1 MTSQTHNSLPAF
13 VRFIGKISAS
23 QALLFCASVFLA
35 GSGHA
40 QQACSQI
47 SNPTPGTKCLQQ
59 LRVET
64 NHVEY
69 GRSDRA
75 TPATYT
81 PPSGWYFLAYEG
93 PIATSRNNGSAT
105 VELVTRGADFRIL
118 NSAQDYERQ
127 LNDLDSQNKSYVQVK
142 GIGYGGQSRV
152 IEKARW
158 ENQQR
163 MRAFS
168 SAQTNIDRIQ
178 LHAKAAGR
186 CTKKVLG
193 VCVDNAGGWYRGY
206 INITLVYVGTYEQ
219 LESEKRQTINQI
231 RLGLTE
237 NQLPPVQTPSSNSY
251 GREQAVNACMQSAIN
266 EARQYGGTL
275 NQNTLFNR
283 CNCAYDQVRSNIPI
297 QQAAMFCR
305 NAYP

>member
-1 MTSQTHNSLPAF
+1 MNNQGIIIPGRIKAVVGPRLFALYTVLFGSIVFS
-13 VRFIGKISAS
+13 GSAN
-23 QALLFCASVFLA
+23 
-35 GSGHA
+35 A

-47 SNPTPGTKCLQQ
+47 SSPTPGTKCIQQ

-75 TPATYT
+75 TATYT
-81 PPSGWYFLAYEG
+81 PPAGWYFLAYEG
-93 PIATSRNNGSAT
+93 PFPTSRNNGSAT
-105 VELVTRGADFRIL
+105 VELVTRGADYRIL
-118 NSAQDYERQ
+118 NSAEDYEKQ
-127 LNDLDSQNKSYVQVK
+127 LNELDSQNKSYVQVK

-168 SAQTNIDRIQ
+168 SAQTNVDRIQ

-186 CTKKVLG
+186 CTKKALG

-206 INITLVYVGTYEQ
+206 INITLVYVGTYDQIE
-219 LESEKRQTINQI
+219 LEKRQTLSQI
-231 RLGLTE
+231 RLGLNE
-237 NQLPPVQTPSSNSY
+237 SARPSGQMPYSDPNR
-251 GREQAVNACMQSAIN
+251 GQAINACMQSAIN
-266 EARQYGGTL
+266 EARQYGMNL

-283 CNCAYDQVRSNIPI
+283 CNCAYDQVRQGIPV
-297 QQAAMFCR
+297 QQAAMFCQ
-305 NAYP
+305 NKYF